1 MAKKPRKGAHAR
13 AGVGVDEV
21 KAKLPIKGVPVEAEA
36 EGLNVAADIG
46 GDFKEGPD
54 GKKHLERA
62 GVKAGVKADH
72 VKAKLPIKGVPVE
85 AEVKGLKVGLDV
97 SGGEEKEGKDWLD
110 SNMETVEKAED
121 TPKALE
127 AEDDKDDK
135 KPLGPGSKIETAV
148 ERGERVAQKAMES
161 KRQERIA
168 MAESKFG
175 SMQAGSTLENSM
187 EMGD

>member
-72 VKAKLPIKGVPVE
+72 VKAKLPIKGIPVD

-121 TPKALE
+121 TPKVLE
-127 AEDDKDDK
+127 ADE
-135 KPLGPGSKIETAV
+135 KPALGPGAEIENAV
-148 ERGERVAQKAMES
+148 ERGNKVAQAAMES

>member
-72 VKAKLPIKGVPVE
+72 VKAKLPIKGIPVD
-85 AEVKGLKVGLDV
+85 AEIKGLKVGLDV

-121 TPKALE
+121 TPKVLE
-127 AEDDKDDK
+127 ADE
-135 KPLGPGSKIETAV
+135 KPALGPGSKIENAV
-148 ERGERVAQKAMES
+148 ERGEKVAQAVMES